1 MNIYIFD
8 YFVFKDIQEEGE
20 MKKMNKKKIFTRKTK
35 VSFSIKSNIF
45 LYVYIVNKEAFSC
58 KYV

>member
-1 MNIYIFD
+1 
-8 YFVFKDIQEEGE
+8 
-20 MKKMNKKKIFTRKTK
+20 MKKMNKKGFCTRKTK
-35 VSFSIKSNIF
+35 VSFCIKSNIF